1 MAHIAIVG
9 ATGMVGRQML
19 KSLEERSIR
28 LKQLTLYASK
38 RSAGETLSFK
48 GQPLVVS
55 ELTEDSIDPTIDVAL
70 FSAGA
75 HTSLT
80 FTPLFNALGI
90 TVIDNSSAFRQS
102 DAPLVVPEVNKQAIN
117 VNDRIVANPNCSTI
131 QCVIPLHVLHTLSP
145 LKRVLYSTYQ
155 AVSGSGQKGIQALT
169 NETTLEDAHIYPK
182 PIVHNVIPHIDTFLD
197 DGYTKEEQKMR
208 LETRKIL
215 GLETLSVSATCVRVP
230 VMHGHAVS
238 VTVTTEHPVD
248 LPSLTTAFKAHEALI
263 YHDHPLYPTPLEVAG
278 EDMIH
283 IGRLR
288 RDLDDPKTLHFWCV
302 ADNIRK
308 GAATNAIQILEHI
321 LEVPL

>member
-28 LKQLTLYASK
+28 LTQLTLYASK
-38 RSAGETLSFK
+38 RSAGETLYFK
-48 GQPLVVS
+48 GQPLVVKALD
-55 ELTEDSIDPTIDVAL
+55 ETSIDPTIDVAL

-75 HTSLT
+75 QTSLT

-102 DAPLVVPEVNKQAIN
+102 DAPLVVPEVNKQRIKAS
-117 VNDRIVANPNCSTI
+117 DRILTNPNCSTI

-145 LKRVLYSTYQ
+145 LKRVLYNTYQ
-155 AVSGSGQKGIQALT
+155 AVSGSGQKGVDAL
-169 NETTLEDAHIYPK
+169 NKGASFEDESVYPK
-182 PIVHNVIPHIDTFLD
+182 PITHNVIPHIDTLLD
-197 DGYTKEEQKMR
+197 DGYTKEELKMR

-230 VMHGHAVS
+230 VVHGHAVS
-238 VTVTTEHPVD
+238 VAVTTEGFVD
-248 LPSLTTAFKAHEALI
+248 LSALIDAFKTHDALT
-263 YHDHPLYPTPLEVAG
+263 YHDHPHYPTPLEVAG
-278 EDMIH
+278 EDLIH

-288 RDLDDPKTLHFWCV
+288 RDLDDPNTLHFWCV

-308 GAATNAIQILEHI
+308 GAATNAIQILEHL